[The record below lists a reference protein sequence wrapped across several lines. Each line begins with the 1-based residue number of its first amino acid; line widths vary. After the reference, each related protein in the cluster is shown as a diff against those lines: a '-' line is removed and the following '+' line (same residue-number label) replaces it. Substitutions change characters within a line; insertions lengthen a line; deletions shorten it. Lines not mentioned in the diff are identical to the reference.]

1 MRNVEMQ
8 ETAAVLLRLLGEGGG
23 AAAAFGNAQQ
33 VEEAAAETVSFAP
46 GESERETLRTLQDAL
61 EAQSAARQRELA
73 EADAAQKVRAAA
85 AEAEEEAVFAAQ
97 TVGLRETAGVQSAP
111 DMNAISE
118 FFRRDSRRYD
128 NGF

>member
-8 ETAAVLLRLLGEGGG
+8 EMAAVLLRLLGEGGG
-23 AAAAFGNAQQ
+23 AAAASGNAQQ
-33 VEEAAAETVSFAP
+33 AEEAAAETVSFAP
-46 GESERETLRTLQDAL
+46 DDSERSALRTLQDAL

-73 EADAAQKVRAAA
+73 EADAAQEVRAAA
-85 AEAEEEAVFAAQ
+85 AEAEEERAAAAQ